1 MPQATQVWSWIHR
14 VLGVR
19 GGVILVF
26 AVALSMAATSPAD
39 DPRPSEMPYD
49 TPGSLPQLSPDYRQK
64 NHKVVLVT
72 DHALSPQEVLLN
84 EGQLVAWISYAKVPF
99 TIVFERDVARS
110 MICHSLVN
118 FSIQEDELRSAEIH
132 PGEFASF
139 CELKPGHY
147 RYKVTRKDIK
157 IAGAGGARRRLDG
170 AILVGAVKEEPE

>member
-1 MPQATQVWSWIHR
+1 
-14 VLGVR
+14 
-19 GGVILVF
+19 LVF
-26 AVALSMAATSPAD
+26 AVALSMAAAAPGK
-39 DPRPSEMPYD
+39 DPRPTEVPYD

-64 NHKVVLVT
+64 SHKVVLIT
-72 DHALSPQEVLLN
+72 DDDLSPQEVLLN
-84 EGQLVAWISYAKVPF
+84 EGQLIAWISYSKVPS
-99 TIVFERDVARS
+99 TIVFEREVARS

-147 RYKVTRKDIK
+147 RYKVIRRDIK

-170 AILVGAVKEEPE
+170 AIRVGTAKEPE